1 MTEEIIPWTNV
12 MAALNAYAEEVQQLY
27 SERLKADGHFATGN
41 LINRLEYIVNS
52 GMTATS
58 VELNLEDYWKYLEYG
73 TKPHFPPI
81 ETADGR
87 GILPWV
93 KVKKI
98 LPNNYNTKL
107 PDNMPLDKLYRQ
119 SAYMIAR
126 SIAQKGTEASHNLEE
141 ALNEINT
148 RYEEILSDAIE
159 KDLDEGINGILISG
173 FMG

>member
-1 MTEEIIPWTNV
+1 MDELIISWTNV
-12 MAALNAYAEEVQQLY
+12 TAALNAYAEEVQQLY
-27 SERLKADGHFATGN
+27 TERLRAGDHVATQN
-41 LINRLEYIVNS
+41 LITHLEFIVNT

-81 ETADGR
+81 ETADGK

-93 KVKKI
+93 KAKKI
-98 LPNNYNTKL
+98 LPDNSNVKL
-107 PDNMPLDKLYRQ
+107 PDNMPLDKLYEQ
-119 SAYMIAR
+119 SAYMIAKGI
-126 SIAQKGTEASHNLEE
+126 SKKGTKAYHSLEE
-141 ALNEINT
+141 ALNDINT
-148 RYEEILSDAIE
+148 RYEAILADAIE

>member
-1 MTEEIIPWTNV
+1 MEDNVIEWTNV
-12 MAALNAYAEEVQQLY
+12 MDALNAYAEEVQQLY
-27 SERLKADGHFATGN
+27 SERLRADGHFATGN
-41 LINRLEYIVNS
+41 FINRLEYIVDINN
-52 GMTATS
+52 TQTS
-58 VELNLEDYWKYLEYG
+58 VSLELEDYWKYLEYG

-98 LPNNYNTKL
+98 LPTNSNVKL
-107 PDNMPLDKLYRQ
+107 PDNMPLDKLYKQ

-126 SIAQKGTEASHNLEE
+126 SIAKKGTEASHNLEE
-141 ALNEINT
+141 VMNDINT
-148 RYEEILSDAIE
+148 KYEAIIGDAVE
-159 KDLDEGINGILISG
+159 KDLDEGINAILING